1 MGTAVSYRVLG
12 WLVETEQRSKATKMS
27 EKWETVVSGK
37 TKPAASKA
45 KANGTKVSKK
55 QEPKIY
61 TMEDVLPASSVE
73 NMYQA
78 AFNPTPKKDKK
89 ETNGTAKPKPK
100 PKSNEKKVEKP

>member
-78 AFNPTPKKDKK
+78 AFNPTPASPKKDKK
-89 ETNGTAKPKPK
+89 EKGNAKTKT
-100 PKSNEKKVEKP
+100 KKKKKKKKK